1 MKTPTEFG
9 KEIHKTDTMKKIMKL
24 ELLNYEGPVLTAY
37 KRADIVM
44 NSTGGISLL
53 NLYTIL
59 DQWKTPVFIGRDE
72 EFFKF
77 INGLITVTDSKGKEW
92 NFLEETKQAKV
103 DPELLL
109 HFITVNI

>member
-1 MKTPTEFG
+1 
-9 KEIHKTDTMKKIMKL
+9 MKL

-37 KRADIVM
+37 KRADMIM
-44 NSTGGISLL
+44 NSTGGIALM

-77 INGLITVTDSKGKEW
+77 INGLITVVDSNGKEW
-92 NFLEETKQAKV
+92 NYLQESKEAKA
-103 DPELLL
+103 DPEEML
-109 HFITVNI
+109 HFITVIQ